1 MTNFIL
7 KRGLN
12 IPISGVP
19 EQKIYDGKNPE
30 TLAVL
35 GPDYNGLKPKMLIN
49 VGDKVERGTPLF
61 CHKDNPEIFY
71 VSPCKGFVKSINR
84 GQKKSFIKRCYFN

>member
-49 VGDKVERGTPLF
+49 VGDKVKRGTPLF
-61 CHKDNPEIFY
+61 CH
-71 VSPCKGFVKSINR
+71 R
-84 GQKKSFIKRCYFN
+84 GGRWLDGVG